1 MMVRCED
8 IIHPPEPRKRDSGR
22 TDASSLFT
30 REVITLPC
38 KGMNTA
44 PPERA
49 CHSTRISEQ
58 YYVILYSVVP
68 HSVVCTATDLT
79 FHPIEEMGTVFHFDA
94 GHDRRMQRRSFVVIV
109 FRSKWTHYSL

>member
-1 MMVRCED
+1 MFSSMTVHMMVRCED

-49 CHSTRISEQ
+49 CHSTRMSEQ
-58 YYVILYSVVP
+58 YYFILYSVVP
-68 HSVVCTATDLT
+68 HSVVCAATDLNC
-79 FHPIEEMGTVFHFDA
+79 PPNKERE
-94 GHDRRMQRRSFVVIV
+94 R
-109 FRSKWTHYSL
+109 YSISMLPMTDGCSGGLSL